1 MFLFSRITTRRFR
14 TGLRAMTTVSSTA
27 VKSCLRFDQNRR
39 LDAWLAAHDAQQRA
53 CFSPVTEKVTV
64 QYIGKLGQPCAL
76 QMTKGLSTPMDCAR
90 HLSSLLAERSAIA
103 LVDGHPWSMFHPFV
117 KDCSLEFL
125 HFKDSHNDPTPA
137 NDAFWRSASFL
148 LAATLE
154 SAFHPAH
161 EVRVISNPVL
171 KPESGGFFCDIAFTP
186 TDSTGPT
193 PWIPS
198 AEELRALS
206 VHGQRLATSNMSFE
220 PLNPTHSLLESC
232 FADHPIRLAEICKE
246 LSLVTTTS
254 VDEDPSTPLY
264 EGAVYK
270 MGSFV
275 EASAGPPLISSSRLI
290 GRFAVSSI
298 LPLGWLK
305 DHTPESHHPILVY
318 RAQGIALPTAFI
330 THFTTFDRLIHWS
343 REANTEAPKKAAY
356 IVDF

>member
-1 MFLFSRITTRRFR
+1 MIYFRGDYSYVHVDNVIEILQNEMFLFSRITTRRFR
-14 TGLRAMTTVSSTA
+14 TGLRAVTTVSSTA

-39 LDAWLAAHDAQQRA
+39 LDAWLTAHDAQQRA

-254 VDEDPSTPLY
+254 VDEDSSTPVY

-275 EASAGPPLISSSRLI
+275 EASGGPPLISSSRLI
-290 GRFAVSSI
+290 D
-298 LPLGWLK
+298 PLTSPREGWRRQQN
-305 DHTPESHHPILVY
+305 DQS
-318 RAQGIALPTAFI
+318 TA
-330 THFTTFDRLIHWS
+330 R
-343 REANTEAPKKAAY
+343 N
-356 IVDF
+356 